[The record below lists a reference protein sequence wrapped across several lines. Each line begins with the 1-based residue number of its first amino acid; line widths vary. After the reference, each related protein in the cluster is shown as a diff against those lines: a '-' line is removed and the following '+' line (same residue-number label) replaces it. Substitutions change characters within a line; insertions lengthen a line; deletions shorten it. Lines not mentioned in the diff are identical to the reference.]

1 MLTILRKEIYMK
13 RIKKMVAVAILTS
26 LIFSDIAYAQVGPY
40 YNKYENPNYD
50 VQMEQE
56 QDAHFYQEL
65 ALHPEIDLM
74 TCRTAPTKITI
85 YRNGK
90 VSTANKRYGSDILL
104 IGDGDTFTPDYTA
117 INPYTGEILDGEA
130 AGLTLATNQSGVI
143 NYGNGIRYAEFESYE
158 YEIFQLNNKG
168 EYEILTGTPFGDIS
182 KNSLEALI
190 LCHPE
195 CYNYYLQGNDPQL
208 NPKAMYC
215 YEQWVW
221 YKSRVRFGEDLW
233 PIVESQAKKYAKLYA
248 MNFYEYYL
256 GLKE

>member
-13 RIKKMVAVAILTS
+13 RIKKTVVVIILTS
-26 LIFSDIAYAQVGPY
+26 LMFSNIAYAQDGPY

-74 TCRTAPTKITI
+74 TCRTAPTKITF
-85 YRNGK
+85 YSSDGK
-90 VSTANKRYGSDILL
+90 VGTSNREYGPDIL
-104 IGDGDTFTPDYTA
+104 FTGRTIIPDYTA
-117 INPYTGEILDGEA
+117 INPYTGEILDGEQ
-130 AGLTLATNQSGVI
+130 AGFTLATNQVGVI
-143 NYGNGIRYAEFESYE
+143 FYGNGIIYKEFDSYRYK
-158 YEIFQLNNKG
+158 IFQLNNKG
-168 EYEILTGTPFGDIS
+168 EYEILTETPFGDIS

-190 LCHPE
+190 LCNPE

-233 PIVESQAKKYAKLYA
+233 PIVETQAEKYAHLYA
-248 MNFYEYYL
+248 MNFCEYYL